1 MLYGYEDG
9 GFGIPDDDEPDF
21 DYPQTPAPE
30 SEDGDDYG
38 YVYDNDYP
46 QSPAAD
52 YCPDVVEGISTC
64 QDFLNGHEDSPSS
77 ACCDRLYDLSF
88 IGVEVGLRDMC
99 DCFKD
104 LQASFH
110 QSRAEDEIFKNCG
123 FDYSLFPISQQEC
136 SKY

>member
-1 MLYGYEDG
+1 MFLAVSSLGKAMLYGYEDG

-30 SEDGDDYG
+30 SEDGDDY
-38 YVYDNDYP
+38 
-46 QSPAAD
+46 
-52 YCPDVVEGISTC
+52 DVVEGISTC

-123 FDYSLFPISQQEC
+123 FDYPLFPISQQEC